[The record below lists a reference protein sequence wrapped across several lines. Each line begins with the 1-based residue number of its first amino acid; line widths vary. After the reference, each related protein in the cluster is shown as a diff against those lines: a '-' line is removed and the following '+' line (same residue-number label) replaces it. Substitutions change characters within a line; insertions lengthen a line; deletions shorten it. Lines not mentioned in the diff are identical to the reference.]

1 MGASEALAQEQGFF
15 RNEVSS
21 ETRFLL
27 KRGFFR
33 NEVSPATGFI
43 PYSASPVAFSQ
54 GSSPEW
60 SSPEVSLFLIDY

>member
-15 RNEVSS
+15 RNEVS
-21 ETRFLL
+21 
-27 KRGFFR
+27 
-33 NEVSPATGFI
+33 PATGFM